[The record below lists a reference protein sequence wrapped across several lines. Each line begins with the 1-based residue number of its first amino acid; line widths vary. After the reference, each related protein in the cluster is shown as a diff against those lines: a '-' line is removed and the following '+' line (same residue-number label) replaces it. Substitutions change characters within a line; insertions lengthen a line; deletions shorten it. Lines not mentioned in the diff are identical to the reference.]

1 MLESPGET
9 SEEDIFLE
17 SLTGMLTRF
26 TYNDLWSAT
35 NNLSIKLGQGGFGS
49 VYRGTLPDGTQLAVK
64 KLEGIGQGTISSQ
77 EEGKLRDI
85 LDSRLSIEGEDE
97 RVYTAIKSCILVH
110 TGRYAFKAI
119 NDQSAIIDRTI
130 PASAPSVLNGD
141 AYFSAVRLS
150 GPR

>member
-77 EEGKLRDI
+77 GWYYRKKQSI
-85 LDSRLSIEGEDE
+85 LGGLGNKDQYCSGNSQRASLS
-97 RVYTAIKSCILVH
+97 
-110 TGRYAFKAI
+110 
-119 NDQSAIIDRTI
+119 
-130 PASAPSVLNGD
+130 P
-141 AYFSAVRLS
+141 
-150 GPR
+150 